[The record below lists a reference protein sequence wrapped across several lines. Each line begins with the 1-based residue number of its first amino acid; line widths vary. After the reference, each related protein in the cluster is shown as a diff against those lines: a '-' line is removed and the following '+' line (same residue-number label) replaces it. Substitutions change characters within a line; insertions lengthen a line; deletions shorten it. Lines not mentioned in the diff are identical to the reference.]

1 MAQKESSMRVSFAEE
16 AQNGAK
22 IKVIG
27 VGGGGS
33 NAVNRMIRAKVEGV
47 EFIAANT
54 DLQALKLSQAPVK
67 LQLGGKLTKGLGA
80 GANPEVGRKAAL
92 EDTEKILEALDGADM
107 VFVTAGLGGG
117 TGSGAAPVVA
127 NLASELGALTV
138 AVVTKPFAFEGKRRM
153 EQAEHALAELIGC
166 VDTVIVIPNERLM
179 DCVEHGTSFFEAF
192 RIADDILR
200 QAVQGIS
207 DIITIPGIINRDFA
221 DVKTIMSG
229 QGYAVMGTAVASG
242 SNRAT
247 DAANR
252 AINSPLLEDNC
263 IQGAQGILI
272 NITGSS
278 SCTSSLSLQEVHEAS
293 SIIQQAAHENAN
305 IIFGA
310 VMDDA
315 MKESVKITVIA
326 AGFREVAGRKTHQ
339 KPSYLPKTWKAA
351 REPEPV
357 QEPHVV
363 QQVNQPINQQANQ
376 QRQPNVVQQVSRN
389 VSEVVQQVTRN
400 VTEKINDVPADDLDV
415 PTFLRRQAQKA

>member
-1 MAQKESSMRVSFAEE
+1 MTPKEAAIRVAFSEE
-16 AQNGAK
+16 PVNGAK

-27 VGGGGS
+27 VGGGGT
-33 NAVNRMIRAKVEGV
+33 NAVNRMIKARVEGV
-47 EFIAANT
+47 EFIGANT

-67 LQLGGKLTKGLGA
+67 IQLGAKLTKGLGA
-80 GANPEVGRKAAL
+80 GANPETGRKAAL

-117 TGSGAAPVVA
+117 TGSGGAPVVA

-153 EQAEHALAELIGC
+153 QQAEQALGELVGC

-179 DCVEHGTSFFEAF
+179 ECVEHGTSFFEAF

-221 DVKTIMSG
+221 DVKTIMAG

-242 SNRAT
+242 SNRAI

-272 NITGSS
+272 NVTGSS
-278 SCTSSLSLQEVHEAS
+278 ALSLHEVHEAS
-293 SIIQQAAHENAN
+293 SVIQKAAHENAN

-326 AGFREVAGRKTHQ
+326 AGFREVGQRRPIQ
-339 KPSYLPKTWKAA
+339 RPSYLPKTWKAA
-351 REPEPV
+351 RE
-357 QEPHVV
+357 
-363 QQVNQPINQQANQ
+363 
-376 QRQPNVVQQVSRN
+376 QRNLPA
-389 VSEVVQQVTRN
+389 EVARN
-400 VTEKINDVPADDLDV
+400 VTEVIHDMPADDLDV

>member
-1 MAQKESSMRVSFAEE
+1 MTPKESGIRISFTEE
-16 AQNGAK
+16 QQQHGAR

-54 DLQALKLSQAPVK
+54 DLQALKLSHAPVK
-67 LQLGGKLTKGLGA
+67 LQMGAKLTKGLGA
-80 GANPEVGRKAAL
+80 GANPEIGRKAAL
-92 EDTEKILEALDGADM
+92 EDTEKIIEVLEDADM
-107 VFVTAGLGGG
+107 VFLTTGLGGG

-127 NLASELGALTV
+127 SLASELGALTV

-153 EQAEHALAELIGC
+153 LQAEHALTELVSC

-179 DCVEHGTSFFEAF
+179 DTVERGTSFFEAF

-221 DVKTIMSG
+221 DVRTIMQG

-242 SNRAT
+242 ANRAV

-252 AINSPLLEDNC
+252 AISSPLLEDNS

-272 NITGSS
+272 NVSGSS
-278 SCTSSLSLQEVHEAS
+278 TLTLHEIHEAS
-293 SIIQQAAHENAN
+293 SIIQKAAHENAN

-310 VMDDA
+310 VQDDA

-326 AGFREVAGRKTHQ
+326 AGFRETARRPAHQ

-351 REPEPV
+351 HERT
-357 QEPHVV
+357 VV
-363 QQVNQPINQQANQ
+363 DEVA
-376 QRQPNVVQQVSRN
+376 RN
-389 VSEVVQQVTRN
+389 ITEVIH
-400 VTEKINDVPADDLDV
+400 EVPADDLDV

>member
-1 MAQKESSMRVSFAEE
+1 MTPKEAGIRISFSEE
-16 AQNGAK
+16 QQHGAK

-67 LQLGGKLTKGLGA
+67 LQMGAKLTKGLGA

-92 EDTEKILEALDGADM
+92 EDTDKIIEVLEGADM
-107 VFVTAGLGGG
+107 IFLTAGLGGG

-127 NLASELGALTV
+127 SLASELGALSV

-153 EQAEHALAELIGC
+153 VQAEHALAELVSC

-179 DCVEHGTSFFEAF
+179 ETVERGTSFFESF

-221 DVKTIMSG
+221 DVKTIMQG

-242 SNRAT
+242 ANRAI

-252 AINSPLLEDNC
+252 AISSPLLEDNS

-272 NITGSS
+272 NVTGSS
-278 SCTSSLSLQEVHEAS
+278 SLTLHEVHEAS
-293 SIIQQAAHENAN
+293 SIIQKAAHENAN

-310 VMDDA
+310 VQDDA
-315 MKESVKITVIA
+315 MKEAVKITVIA
-326 AGFREVAGRKTHQ
+326 AGFREIPHRPVQQR
-339 KPSYLPKTWKAA
+339 PSYLPKTWKAA
-351 REPEPV
+351 RE
-357 QEPHVV
+357 QRSVV
-363 QQVNQPINQQANQ
+363 EE
-376 QRQPNVVQQVSRN
+376 VVHN
-389 VSEVVQQVTRN
+389 VSEVIQG
-400 VTEKINDVPADDLDV
+400 VPADDLDV
-415 PTFLRRQAQKA
+415 PTFLRRQAQNP